1 MKLMEVSFVMKELV
15 PRLIIACLIPRRI
28 HILHQLV
35 LRGEQLLLQIVH
47 TFAGGHHHLHH

>member
-1 MKLMEVSFVMKELV
+1 MKELV
-15 PRLIIACLIPRRI
+15 PRLIIAGLIPRRI

-35 LRGEQLLLQIVH
+35 LCGEQLLLQIVH